1 MRRLPDNKIVP
12 YISSDGEMLI
22 AVTRI
27 DVITV
32 LNNIAANP
40 LKSPLNKAGKQ
51 PKKNVVHD
59 HPTKPSL
66 RFPLSSRI
74 NIFVAMITPVICVS
88 MIKLYAIN

>member
-27 DVITV
+27 DVKTV

-40 LKSPLNKAGKQ
+40 LKSALNKDGRQ
-51 PKKNVVHD
+51 PKKKVVHD
-59 HPTKPSL
+59 QPINPSL
-66 RFPLSSRI
+66 RSPRSFLI
-74 NIFVAMITPVICVS
+74 ITLVAMITPVICVS